1 MTRRRGFCRFRGGG
15 FDDRSGAAGL
25 GIPRS
30 AIEARDGAFG
40 VTGKRL
46 SRADWVAAARKALVA
61 SGIDDVKVDVLA
73 RRLKVTRGSF
83 YHHFNNRQSLLDALL
98 ADWAVNN
105 QRELDALRGQGAGIV
120 ELFRIWLG
128 EDPEFPAFDIAIRVW
143 ARKSRSVAALVG
155 DIDDGWVALIQ
166 AMLERDGI
174 AAPESFVRARIVYF
188 HQIGYYA
195 LSITESRADRL
206 KLAPYYYQGLTGM
219 APPPGFDAAVRPP
232 PRTRRTAAADVGA

>member
-1 MTRRRGFCRFRGGG
+1 
-15 FDDRSGAAGL
+15 
-25 GIPRS
+25 
-30 AIEARDGAFG
+30 
-40 VTGKRL
+40 
-46 SRADWVAAARKALVA
+46 
-61 SGIDDVKVDVLA
+61 
-73 RRLKVTRGSF
+73 VTRGSF
-83 YHHFNNRQSLLDALL
+83 YHHFDNRQGLLDALL
-98 ADWAVNN
+98 TDWAVNN

-143 ARKSRSVAALVG
+143 ARKSRSVAALVSAIEG
-155 DIDDGWVALIQ
+155 GWVARIQ
-166 AMLERDGI
+166 GLLEREGI
-174 AAPESFVRARIVYF
+174 GAPESFVRARIVYF
-188 HQIGYYA
+188 HEIGYYA